1 MRNIAGNIFVR
12 ICEYL
17 HKRMMI
23 HTTFIPF
30 VIAAAKKSSILDP
43 PAHNRDSLLG
53 PPSVPIVLLELP
65 PTLLSTKLEGVMT
78 LFSRL
83 FLREF
88 KSATVSISP
97 SHRFES
103 KQHEIGLSW

>member
-1 MRNIAGNIFVR
+1 MCDHSEASEIGVMVNKIMISET
-12 ICEYL
+12 IMISCEYL

-65 PTLLSTKLEGVMT
+65 PTLLSTKLEGVT

-83 FLREF
+83 FL
-88 KSATVSISP
+88 
-97 SHRFES
+97 
-103 KQHEIGLSW
+103 